1 MRHGMNNSRY
11 KKSVNKGYDHLKPCN
26 KSLRYTYL
34 SCLRKLQGSPLL
46 SVGVT
51 FRWREDKRKAPITEN
66 RLFLVIGASVRY
78 VSAPISKNWGILA
91 PTSPK
96 NQIADN
102 KARP

>member
-1 MRHGMNNSRY
+1 MNNSRY

-51 FRWREDKRKAPITEN
+51 FRWREDKRKSPITEN

-78 VSAPISKNWGILA
+78 VIGANKQKLGHIG
-91 PTSPK
+91 
-96 NQIADN
+96 AD
-102 KARP
+102 KPEKPDR